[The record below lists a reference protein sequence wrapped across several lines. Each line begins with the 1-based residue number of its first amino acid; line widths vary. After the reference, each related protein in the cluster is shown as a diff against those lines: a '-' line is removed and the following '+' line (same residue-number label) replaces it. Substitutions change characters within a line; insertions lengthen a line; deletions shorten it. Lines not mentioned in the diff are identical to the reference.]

1 MVQVFDASPTPSSA
15 SMIGNALGTGI
26 SKNFP
31 DPQQLVQRGMLQE
44 AMSKLPENASYIDML
59 KTIGPQLMTTPGGS
73 QLLAEM
79 GPILQ
84 KQAQT
89 KAYLDYVNG
98 MNNQRDGYQ
107 GQGVNTDQSTPPPVV
122 NASMASGNNKGEVK
136 PFGKDYYR
144 NPVPPVGKEG
154 TYPKMSALPE
164 PKRLLTPE
172 QMQQKKQQL
181 AMSSLAQGQAADP
194 IAIENLIMNEQNQ
207 IMKYNEQIE
216 AERQTREKSQQDRSK
231 RLLTRFNN
239 AVESKDPEDSSVF
252 ERFANEARDASNEND
267 AYQYARTKYNQFETA
282 RNGLKREAD
291 VPGFFTKLY
300 RKSMGTYKDKEDM
313 IKGLQPNIRKLVDLG
328 LEDQARQILSNDI
341 GLGMEDTEL
350 ALYPPSKE
358 ESNLYNSFSNNPKR
372 GKYDG
377 NELRFPGEE
386 SALDKNEFI
395 KFKDNILNILDK
407 YPDTNIVALRGVLNQ
422 NKGYSWTDIS
432 RAFSELIDEGRYE
445 LDPIIEKQL
454 NVIKSPP
461 IPGLGAMFKEFWTG
475 TK

>member
-15 SMIGNALGTGI
+15 SMIGNALGMGL
-26 SKNFP
+26 SKNFA
-31 DPQQLVQRGMLQE
+31 DPQQLVQRGMLEE
-44 AMSKLPENASYIDML
+44 AMSKLPENANYIDML

-89 KAYLDYVNG
+89 KAYLDYMNG
-98 MNNQRDGYQ
+98 ANNQGGGSQDQ
-107 GQGVNTDQSTPPPVV
+107 ELNPDQPTASPSVNV
-122 NASMASGNNKGEVK
+122 SGNDQGEVK
-136 PFGKDYYR
+136 PFGRGYYR

-154 TYPKMSALPE
+154 TYPKMSALPQ
-164 PKRLLTPE
+164 PKPLLTPE
-172 QMQQKKQQL
+172 QQQQRKQQL
-181 AMSSLAQGQAADP
+181 ARSSLEQGQAADP

-216 AERQTREKSQQDRSK
+216 AERQTRENSQQDRSK

-239 AVESKDPEDSSVF
+239 AVESKDPEDSAVF

-282 RNGLKREAD
+282 RNGLIREAD

-313 IKGLQPNIRKLVDLG
+313 IKGLQPNIRKLMDLG
-328 LEDQARQILSNDI
+328 LEDQARQILSNDV

-358 ESNLYNSFSNNPKR
+358 ESNLYNSFANNPKR

-377 NELRFPGEE
+377 NPLTFPGEE
-386 SALDKNEFI
+386 SALDRDEFI
-395 KFKDNILNILDK
+395 KFKDSISSLLQK
-407 YPDTNIVALRGVLNQ
+407 YPETNIVALRGVLNQ
-422 NKGYSWTDIS
+422 NKGYAWTDIG
-432 RAFSELIDEGRYE
+432 RAFSELVDEGRYE